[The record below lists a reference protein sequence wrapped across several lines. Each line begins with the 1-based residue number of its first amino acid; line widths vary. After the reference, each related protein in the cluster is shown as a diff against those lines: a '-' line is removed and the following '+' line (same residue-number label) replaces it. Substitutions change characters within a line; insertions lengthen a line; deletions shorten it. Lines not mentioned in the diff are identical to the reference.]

1 MDKKVSLISP
11 ILNESALLPDALSNL
26 ESFVQKIPLRWQW
39 VLANSGKDAGLAD
52 LKSEKIE
59 IQILNLPAK
68 TNRAQSLQ
76 AALKDCDGDYIAIM
90 PVDFTI
96 PLAELFSFLQE
107 LVTADDVDIAIGNR
121 YTAKKVMQS
130 QRSSWHHTLEKIIN
144 EKHRHL
150 PQTDVLCGYMI
161 FRRSALDKLLPELN
175 LNSWYYSVDILKLA
189 HAKNLKVIQV
199 PVLSRDKRPSKI
211 PLFREYLRNL
221 F

>member
-11 ILNESALLPDALSNL
+11 ILNESSIMGDALSNL

-39 VLANSGKDAGLAD
+39 VLANSGNDPGLKD
-52 LKSEKIE
+52 LKSDKIE
-59 IQILNLPAK
+59 LKILNLPPK
-68 TNRAQSLQ
+68 TNRAQALQ
-76 AALKDCDGDYIAIM
+76 KALKASDGDYIAIM

-130 QRSSWHHTLEKIIN
+130 QKSSWHQTLEKIIN

-150 PQTDVLCGYMI
+150 PQTDVLCSYMI

-175 LNSWYYSVDILKLA
+175 LKAWYYSLDILKLA
-189 HAKNLKVIQV
+189 QAKQLKVIQV
-199 PVLSRDKRPSKI
+199 PVLSRDKRISKI
-211 PLFREYLRNL
+211 PLLREYLRHL